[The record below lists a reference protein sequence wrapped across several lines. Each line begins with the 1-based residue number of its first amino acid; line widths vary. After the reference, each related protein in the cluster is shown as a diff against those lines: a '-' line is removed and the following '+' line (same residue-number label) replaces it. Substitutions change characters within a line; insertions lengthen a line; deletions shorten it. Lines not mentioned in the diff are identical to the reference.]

1 MLRRLAVTLLL
12 LLPALPAAAA
22 DQTLGTFRGTVAG
35 TGGETETIEGFAA
48 VVKDDRGRF
57 VLGMTATGEG
67 VIRAR
72 QIQLLLPAD
81 VAPGDLPVG
90 SYDSARHDKDGKA
103 AGAMYLAIG
112 ADGSRVRDCRLVPQG
127 TVEISAVS
135 PFAGTLNFTCRDSS
149 EATLSLTFDAVP
161 VDPNQVVPSEPAAA
175 SAGPGRVSTK
185 VGAPVNATITGT
197 GSAKRQAAGSRLLLL
212 YLEQERDV
220 HGTKQMMPVG
230 AVVVALPKD
239 AALGAHDLKPF
250 SQAVAADKSAIGYG
264 VSFSLEAG
272 DGSIDG
278 CDQSASGTLTLTGL
292 DPLAGSARFTCAD
305 QNDLSVESDFD
316 GIPTTD

>member
-1 MLRRLAVTLLL
+1 MLRRLAFALLL

-22 DQTLGTFRGTVAG
+22 DQTLGTFHGTVEG
-35 TGGETETIEGFAA
+35 PGGETEKIEGFALA
-48 VVKDDRGRF
+48 VKDDRGRF

-81 VAPGDLPVG
+81 AAPGKVQVG
-90 SYDSARHDKDGKA
+90 SYDSARHAQDGKA
-103 AGAMYLAIG
+103 SGALYLAIG
-112 ADGSRVRDCRLVPQG
+112 ADGSRVRDCRLVTEG
-127 TVEISAVS
+127 TAELSTVS
-135 PFAGTLNFTCRDSS
+135 PFAGTLNFTCRDSA

-161 VDPNQVVPSEPAAA
+161 VDPNQVVPSEPATA

-197 GSAKRQAAGSRLLLL
+197 GSAKRQAAGSRWLML
-212 YLEQERDV
+212 YLEQEREV
-220 HGTKQMMPVG
+220 HGIKQMMPVG

-239 AALGAHDLKPF
+239 AALGTHDLKPF
-250 SQAVAADKSAIGYG
+250 SQAVGADKVATDYG

-272 DGSIDG
+272 NDSLDG
-278 CDQSASGTLTLTGL
+278 CDQQASGTLTLTGL
-292 DPLAGSARFTCAD
+292 DPVAGSARFTCAD

-316 GIPTTD
+316 GIPTE